1 MSRVTE
7 CKRIVEVT
15 IPEVYSYYSMQTV
28 RSVEFQ
34 LLFVAPPSPSRVE
47 LVARIS
53 KGWTEASS
61 PEIDML
67 NPNTATFLGSLAG
80 KGVGE
85 MGTFG
90 GVDWMFRETQPMTKW
105 QAVLHM
111 QRLAIYEVKLAAEC
125 AKLSDFPPS

>member
-1 MSRVTE
+1 MSRVAE

-15 IPEVYSYYSMQTV
+15 IPEVYSYHSVQTV
-28 RSVEFQ
+28 RSVEFE

-53 KGWTEASS
+53 KEWTYASS

-67 NPNTATFLGSLAG
+67 NQNTLTFLDALAD

-85 MGTFG
+85 TGTYG
-90 GVDWMFRETQPMTKW
+90 GVDWMFRERQPMTKW
-105 QAVLHM
+105 QTVLHM